1 MKLLFKPK
9 YKVDWVYN
17 GKEISDYTHLS
28 PQLAIPTNSH
38 FMRNVNAPN
47 KQRVF
52 WCGDS
57 FSSALAP
64 FITLSFENIR
74 YLSNAQCTLS
84 NPKFLTEISNFKPNL
99 IVYETVERDL

>member
-1 MKLLFKPK
+1 M
-9 YKVDWVYN
+9 
-17 GKEISDYTHLS
+17 T
-28 PQLAIPTNSH
+28 
-38 FMRNVNAPN
+38 NVNAPN

-64 FITLSFENIR
+64 FVTLSFENIR
-74 YLSNAQCTLS
+74 YLAKAQCKLS
-84 NPKFLTEISNFKPNL
+84 NLKFFEEIGNFKPDL